1 MHGKS
6 VLDNLFGYDFLFVN
20 SGVCKHSGKCVHK
33 FRKRKIDE
41 RNSIVLVRKHGSA
54 IETVDSFDFT
64 QFVALLDK
72 QGVFLDLVDEQL
84 TLVFGIVLGDFL
96 VLFWKS
102 ADGF

>member
-1 MHGKS
+1 MRPQVS
-6 VLDNLFGYDFLFVN
+6 EE
-20 SGVCKHSGKCVHK
+20 
-33 FRKRKIDE
+33 KIDE

-96 VLFWKS
+96 VLFWKR
-102 ADGF
+102 ADGFKYTSSAAMVINSPA